1 MNRKYFLEGIG
12 NIKRA
17 LNFHH
22 SCDDFI
28 VYCEIHRRQYIGG
41 IPKKALGA
49 ALPACC
55 EHLFEAEPFFTY
67 SGTCFTTKIPVE
79 ETLASIFHS
88 IQIWIQVHENR
99 TPGFFYKMGRPG
111 LFFVYFRSFQ
121 TNIITIFTTDQC
133 EKCHVHPVYGAGIRT
148 HDLRNVSLL
157 IFFINH
163 LLLCS

>member
-1 MNRKYFLEGIG
+1 MNRKYFHEGIG

-99 TPGFFYKMGRPG
+99 TPGFFIKWADPASFLFIFG
-111 LFFVYFRSFQ
+111 LFKQISLQYLQQINVK
-121 TNIITIFTTDQC
+121 
-133 EKCHVHPVYGAGIRT
+133 KCHVHPVYGAGIRT